1 MCDSCVLLGGG
12 IGDSCGF
19 YWVRGWVIRVVFT
32 GWGEMGDSCVFY
44 WVVGG
49 GMGDSCVLHLANK

>member
-49 GMGDSCVLHLANK
+49 GDG